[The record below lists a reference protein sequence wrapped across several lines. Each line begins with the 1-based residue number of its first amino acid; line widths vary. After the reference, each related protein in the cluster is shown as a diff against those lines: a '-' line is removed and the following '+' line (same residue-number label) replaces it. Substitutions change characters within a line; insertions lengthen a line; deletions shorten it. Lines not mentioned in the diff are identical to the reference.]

1 MVDGDID
8 PRTVEAMKVFRM
20 ETENANEVF
29 RKLER
34 HMNSFTNRL
43 NIANVRTVDFAR
55 GWKDMRDMQ
64 LELPD
69 VNTGRAADIPERP
82 TTKEATP
89 GNTRARQE
97 LPVNRVDI
105 GTIRIDVSGVTDKTD
120 KQKLADE
127 ISQKVAKSLQS
138 SMGGPLT
145 NSGYNRGM

>member
-34 HMNSFTNRL
+34 HMNAFTNRL

-55 GWKDMRDMQ
+55 GWKDMRDIQ

-82 TTKEATP
+82 ATKEATP
-89 GNTRARQE
+89 GNTGARQE

>member
-34 HMNSFTNRL
+34 HMNTFTNRL

-64 LELPD
+64 
-69 VNTGRAADIPERP
+69 
-82 TTKEATP
+82 
-89 GNTRARQE
+89 
-97 LPVNRVDI
+97 
-105 GTIRIDVSGVTDKTD
+105 
-120 KQKLADE
+120 
-127 ISQKVAKSLQS
+127 
-138 SMGGPLT
+138 
-145 NSGYNRGM
+145 